1 MKQTLTTNQVADMLM
16 QDDNA
21 AWSYAGARALAEH
34 LEEIDRESEQ
44 EMEFDRVAIR
54 CEFSEHTSATAAA
67 GNYDWEP
74 GEDADEDEAEKSAL
88 QYLQERTAV
97 IEFTGG
103 VIIQD
108 Y

>member
-1 MKQTLTTNQVADMLM
+1 MKQTLTTSQVADMLM

-44 EMEFDRVAIR
+44 EMEFDRVAVR
-54 CEFSEHTSATAAA
+54 CEFSEYATAREAA
-67 GNYDWEP
+67 DNYDWQP
-74 GEDADEDEAEKSAL
+74 DEDADEDEAEKSAL
-88 QYLQERTAV
+88 QFLQDRTTV

-103 VIIQD
+103 IIIQD
-108 Y
+108 F